1 MRLRNLSWKQFEA
14 LDKEKPVIIPTG
26 AIEVYGP
33 HLPMGGDAIVA
44 DKIADM
50 VADRLDL
57 LVTPTIEMG
66 DSLSLLTPAFPGT
79 MVIKPEHFIGH
90 LEDVCLS

>member
-66 DSLSLLTPAFPGT
+66 RLPFSPDTGFSGHYGNKTGAF
-79 MVIKPEHFIGH
+79 
-90 LEDVCLS
+90 